1 MSTSPFLE
9 RPTKDWLTS
18 NRSAF
23 AIPDGYPVSPGH
35 SLVVPRRRI
44 GNWWEATQEER
55 ADLVDLINEVKKL
68 LDNRYS
74 PDGYNV
80 GFNDGPAAGQ
90 TIAHLHIHI
99 IPRYQGDVPDPRGGI
114 RNVIPE
120 RGNYLAE
127 PRGTPTRS

>member
-9 RPTKDWLTS
+9 RPAEDWLAS

-44 GNWWEATQEER
+44 GDWWEATEEER
-55 ADLVDLINEVKKL
+55 ADLVDLVDKVKEL

-90 TIAHLHIHI
+90 TVGHFHIHI
-99 IPRYQGDVPDPRGGI
+99 IPRYEGDVPDPRGGI

-127 PRGTPTRS
+127 PPETPTRS

>member
-9 RPTKDWLTS
+9 RPTGDWLTS

-23 AIPDGYPVSPGH
+23 AIADGFPVSPGH

-44 GNWWEATQEER
+44 GDWWEATEEER
-55 ADLVDLINEVKKL
+55 ADLVHLIDEVKQL
-68 LDNRYS
+68 LDNRFS
-74 PDGYNV
+74 PGGYNV
-80 GFNDGPAAGQ
+80 GFNQGTAAGQ
-90 TIAHLHIHI
+90 TVGHFHIHI
-99 IPRYQGDVPDPRGGI
+99 IPRYEGDVPDPRGGI

-127 PRGTPTRS
+127 PRETPTRS